1 MYEVTENL
9 LATMALEFCPKR
21 NAFGTKVFFPENLL
35 VTMALEPYPKKMCSE
50 QEYDFQENLL
60 KALLNLRALQDCSR
74 TSPRALQEG
83 RSGVAKQSWN
93 SYWRLGGRACQQ
105 VLRAKHLLTMS
116 V

>member
-9 LATMALEFCPKR
+9 LATMALEFCPKK
-21 NAFGTKVFFPENLL
+21 NAFGTKVLFPENLL

-74 TSPRALQEG
+74 TSPRMLQGGGLGWRSNPGIAIGVLVGALVNRCFA
-83 RSGVAKQSWN
+83 RST
-93 SYWRLGGRACQQ
+93 C
-105 VLRAKHLLTMS
+105 
-116 V
+116 

>member
-9 LATMALEFCPKR
+9 LATMALEFCPKK

-74 TSPRALQEG
+74 TSLRMLQG
-83 RSGVAKQSWN
+83 GGVW
-93 SYWRLGGRACQQ
+93 GGEA
-105 VLRAKHLLTMS
+105 S
-116 V
+116 VDNASFSI